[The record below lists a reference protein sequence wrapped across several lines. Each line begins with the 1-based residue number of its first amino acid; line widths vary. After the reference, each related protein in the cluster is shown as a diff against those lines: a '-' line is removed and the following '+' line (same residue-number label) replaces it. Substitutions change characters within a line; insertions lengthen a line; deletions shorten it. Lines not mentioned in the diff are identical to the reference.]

1 MDILVAYG
9 SKYGS
14 TRSIAER
21 IAQVLNAAGH
31 YATAEAASKS
41 SALDAYQGVVLGS
54 GVYAGR
60 LHGDLLALL
69 TAQRAALASRRV
81 AVFTVSMTAAEQDPA
96 KRATAQAYLKPFAAA
111 LQPTQTA
118 CFSGMIEPA
127 NMPWLMRF
135 VVKAMGAKPTDA
147 RDWSAIESW
156 AQALAAA
163 WK

>member
-31 YATAEAASKS
+31 FATAEAASKS
-41 SALDAYQGVVLGS
+41 SELGDYQGIVLGS

-69 TAQRAALASRRV
+69 TAQCAALASKRV

-96 KRATAQAYLKPFAAA
+96 KRATAQDYLKPFTAT

-118 CFSGMIEPA
+118 CFGGVMDPGSMSWP
-127 NMPWLMRF
+127 MRLMM
-135 VVKAMGAKPTDA
+135 KAMGAKTSDG
-147 RDWSAIESW
+147 RDWAAIESW
-156 AQALAAA
+156 AQELAAA